1 MTSLIDST
9 AHFESR
15 LKELGLPQA
24 VVDSIKAH
32 GVTTL
37 SQLAFAVGQPGQP
50 LVDNNIDNFVN
61 AAAGRNASIA
71 ELAVLKRAAF
81 EAQTFLVA
89 TLRQN
94 VERSDDAPRKIA
106 HAERTSRLQALQRAV
121 VGVQIT
127 GEHEPAHCVLDK
139 ACHMFETNT
148 LKYLDPASCVSRSLE
163 IQGTTKNRELTF
175 EKGSLVLKS
184 GDDKL
189 QSPTDSEIKVHYAMV
204 RRGLSLQFA
213 RLMSHEQHCV
223 WETYLFESMH
233 REAPPGYHRPSL
245 AQILQCDRAAWSR
258 LSTIIGDL
266 RQRPDGTYPL
276 GEALL
281 GLRQDPNI
289 SLFLMPVAK
298 SQAPSS
304 SASGNASS
312 QHRASPY
319 GQPKNYGGGDKS
331 SGKGKGK
338 KRSPPVPSELRGK
351 WFKTSSGEP
360 LCFGFNCA
368 SGCPSKVAAGERCQ
382 KGWHLCAEPKCQKA
396 HSLQQHK

>member
-15 LKELGLPQA
+15 LRELGVPQPFIDL
-24 VVDSIKAH
+24 VKTH
-32 GVTTL
+32 GVRTL

-50 LVDNNIDNFVN
+50 LVDNNIDNFVQ
-61 AAAGRNASIA
+61 AAVGRNASIA
-71 ELAVLKRAAF
+71 EIAVLKRAAF

-94 VERSDDAPRKIA
+94 VEKSDDVPRRIA
-106 HAERTSRLQALQRAV
+106 FAERASRLQALQNAV
-121 VGVQIT
+121 VGVQIS

-148 LKYLDPASCVSRSLE
+148 LKYLEPAACVSRSLE
-163 IQGTTKNRELTF
+163 IQGTTKSRELTF

-189 QSPTDSEIKVHYAMV
+189 ESPTDSEIKVHYAMV
-204 RRGLSLQFA
+204 RRGLALQFA
-213 RLMSHEQHCV
+213 RLMSHEQHCI
-223 WETYLFESMH
+223 WETYLFESIH

-258 LSTIIGDL
+258 LSTVVGDL
-266 RQRPDGTYPL
+266 RQRADGTFPL

-281 GLRQDPNI
+281 NLRQDPNI
-289 SLFLMPVAK
+289 ALFLMPVAR
-298 SQAPSS
+298 APKDP
-304 SASGNASS
+304 AG
-312 QHRASPY
+312 
-319 GQPKNYGGGDKS
+319 GGGDKLRWS
-331 SGKGKGK
+331 PYNPGKGSGGGGHKGPAKGKGK
-338 KRSPPVPSELRGK
+338 QRAPPVPAELRGK
-351 WFKTSSGEP
+351 WFKTSSGDP

-368 SGCPSKVAAGERCQ
+368 SGCSSKISAGERCP
-382 KGWHLCAEPKCQKA
+382 KGWHLCAEPRCQKA

>member
-15 LKELGLPQA
+15 LRELGLPQPFIDL
-24 VVDSIKAH
+24 VKAH
-32 GVTTL
+32 GVRTL

-50 LVDNNIDNFVN
+50 LVDNNIDNFVQ
-61 AAAGRNASIA
+61 AAVGRNASIA
-71 ELAVLKRAAF
+71 EIAVLKRAAF

-94 VERSDDAPRKIA
+94 VEKSDDVPRKIA
-106 HAERTSRLQALQRAV
+106 FAERASRLQALQNAV
-121 VGVQIT
+121 VGVQIS

-148 LKYLDPASCVSRSLE
+148 LKYLEPAACVSRSLE
-163 IQGTTKNRELTF
+163 IQGTTKSRELTF

-189 QSPTDSEIKVHYAMV
+189 ESPTDSEIKVHYAMV
-204 RRGLSLQFA
+204 RRGLALQFA
-213 RLMSHEQHCV
+213 RLMSHEQHCI
-223 WETYLFESMH
+223 WETYLFESIH

-258 LSTIIGDL
+258 LSTVVGDL
-266 RQRPDGTYPL
+266 RQRADGTYPL

-281 GLRQDPNI
+281 NLRQDPNI
-289 SLFLMPVAK
+289 ALFLMPVAR
-298 SQAPSS
+298 APKDP
-304 SASGNASS
+304 AG
-312 QHRASPY
+312 
-319 GQPKNYGGGDKS
+319 GGGDKLRWNPYNPGKG
-331 SGKGKGK
+331 SGGGSHKGPAKGKGK
-338 KRSPPVPSELRGK
+338 QRAPPVPAELRGK
-351 WFKTSSGEP
+351 WFKTSSGDP

-368 SGCPSKVAAGERCQ
+368 SGCSSKISAGERCP
-382 KGWHLCAEPKCQKA
+382 KGWHLCAEPRCQKA